1 MRVDYD
7 GEGQVSR
14 TTPFAN
20 LNTGGAKALSVMFRG
35 DPGNAIPAFLAT
47 NVADGVYDIGAL
59 SGDITYEF
67 IVNSNPDEEE
77 GSMCLIGRRNYGD
90 TTAGL
95 KYEQWQNTGTYGA
108 TIFGVVDL
116 DYGVATNPGVDTHL
130 VFVSSED
137 AGTTELYVDGALAGS
152 VDKAITLS
160 GIVGIGYG
168 ASAEDG
174 SESFDNF
181 DGDILGVAIY
191 DYALS
196 DDDIMANSDAYSASG
211 IGSWKATVAP
221 PMSLTLTDG
230 DLPNQSAT
238 VQYDGDPTA
247 LGKAEWQEW
256 NIDLRDFTGV
266 NTALTNN
273 IAIGL
278 AGSGVMYFDDI
289 RVYTGRCMPSIVK
302 PACDLNNDC
311 IVDVADLEALVAV
324 GDRQLAFE
332 QAVSDANSQP
342 GDSGVWYEYYETWI
356 FGNDIQNADFDSAVP
371 TKQGPINNFDI
382 SVRDRDDWFG
392 FRFTG
397 TIVAPEDGEYTLYTS
412 SDDGSFLDIDG
423 TRVVENY
430 GWHGMR
436 WREGTIY
443 LTAGEHRITVAMF
456 EEGGGEGLEVEVAG
470 PGIDRMPIPD
480 EVLFQSSHPIHPIS
494 SEYDL
499 SGDGNV
505 DWDDYFV
512 LLDSWL
518 EEQLWPY

>member
-7 GEGQVSR
+7 GEGQVHR

-20 LNTGGAKALSVMFRG
+20 LNAGGAKALSVWFSG
-35 DPGNAIPAFLAT
+35 DPD
-47 NVADGVYDIGAL
+47 NVA
-59 SGDITYEF
+59 
-67 IVNSNPDEEE
+67 
-77 GSMCLIGRRNYGD
+77 
-90 TTAGL
+90 
-95 KYEQWQNTGTYGA
+95 EQ
-108 TIFGVVDL
+108 
-116 DYGVATNPGVDTHL
+116 
-130 VFVSSED
+130 
-137 AGTTELYVDGALAGS
+137 
-152 VDKAITLS
+152 
-160 GIVGIGYG
+160 
-168 ASAEDG
+168 
-174 SESFDNF
+174 
-181 DGDILGVAIY
+181 
-191 DYALS
+191 
-196 DDDIMANSDAYSASG
+196 
-211 IGSWKATVAP
+211 
-221 PMSLTLTDG
+221 MSLTLSDG
-230 DLPNQSAT
+230 ELPSQSAT
-238 VQYDGDPTA
+238 VQYDGDLA
-247 LGKAEWQEW
+247 DLSNADWQEW

-266 NTALTNN
+266 NTALANN
-273 IAIGL
+273 MAIGL

-289 RVYTGRCMPSIVK
+289 RIYASRCMPSTGK
-302 PACDLNNDC
+302 LAADFNSDC
-311 IVDVADLEALVAV
+311 IVDVADLEILVAIKDV
-324 GDRQLAFE
+324 ERQEAFE

-356 FGNDIQNADFDSAVP
+356 FGNDIQNANFDTAVP

-382 SVRDRDDWFG
+382 SVSDQDDWFG

-397 TIVAPEDGEYTLYTS
+397 TVVAPEDGEYTFYTS

-430 GWHGMR
+430 GWHGMQ

-480 EVLFQSSHPIHPIS
+480 EVLFQSSHPIHTVS

-518 EEQLWPY
+518 DEQLWPY

>member
-1 MRVDYD
+1 MFIGARASGGNDPEAYFDGQIDDLRVYYNYAISEAEAASLAGVVPTDLLADTWSDSGDAVASRAAGGQVMRVDYD

-20 LNTGGAKALSVMFRG
+20 LNTGGTKALSMRFRG

-77 GSMCLIGRRNYGD
+77 VSMCLIGRRNYGD
-90 TTAGL
+90 TTAGI
-95 KYEQWQNTGTYGA
+95 KYEQWNNTGTYGA

-168 ASAEDG
+168 ASAVDG

-211 IGSWKATVAP
+211 IGNWKATVAP

-230 DLPNQSAT
+230 DLPSQSAT

-247 LGKAEWQEW
+247 LSKAEWQEW
-256 NIDLRDFTGV
+256 NIDMRDFTGV

-278 AGSGVMYFDDI
+278 AGSGVMYLDDI
-289 RVYTGRCMPSIVK
+289 RVYTGRCVPSIIQ
-302 PACDLNNDC
+302 PACDLNDDC
-311 IVDVADLEALVAV
+311 VVDEKDLDVIADSWGVITPTYSV
-324 GDRQLAFE
+324 TGNGGDIW
-332 QAVSDANSQP
+332 
-342 GDSGVWYEYYETWI
+342 G
-356 FGNDIQNADFDSAVP
+356 NADAFHYMYQELTGDAVM
-371 TKQGPINNFDI
+371 
-382 SVRDRDDWFG
+382 
-392 FRFTG
+392 
-397 TIVAPEDGEYTLYTS
+397 VA
-412 SDDGSFLDIDG
+412 
-423 TRVVENY
+423 RVVDN
-430 GWHGMR
+430 GS
-436 WREGTIY
+436 GTNEWAKGGVMIRQS
-443 LTAGEHRITVAMF
+443 LDARSEEHTS
-456 EEGGGEGLEVEVAG
+456 EL
-470 PGIDRMPIPD
+470 
-480 EVLFQSSHPIHPIS
+480 QSR
-494 SEYDL
+494 
-499 SGDGNV
+499 
-505 DWDDYFV
+505 
-512 LLDSWL
+512 
-518 EEQLWPY
+518 